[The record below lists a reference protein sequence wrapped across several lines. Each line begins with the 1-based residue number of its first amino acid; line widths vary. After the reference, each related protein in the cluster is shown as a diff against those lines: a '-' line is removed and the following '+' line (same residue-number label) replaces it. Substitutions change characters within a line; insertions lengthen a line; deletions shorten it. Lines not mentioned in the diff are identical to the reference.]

1 MKLRKNEI
9 ISPKNFPVPPWRM
22 NNLHRGIPDFL
33 PAWSYAHLS
42 DIPAVRFHG
51 ELLVISAASSC
62 ESYCK
67 SGDKYI
73 SLQTKVEMWV
83 VSKEKFT
90 TLTAKE

>member
-1 MKLRKNEI
+1 
-9 ISPKNFPVPPWRM
+9 M
-22 NNLHRGIPDFL
+22 NNLHREIPDFL

-42 DIPAVRFHG
+42 DAPAVSSHG
-51 ELLVISAASSC
+51 ELLVISAKSSS
-62 ESYCK
+62 EGYCK